1 MKHFTIEELTHT
13 SVNLDNTP
21 TPQVIENLERLVKN
35 VLDPLRELYGFP
47 IKVNSGYRSP
57 AVNKAVGG
65 AANSQHMKGEA
76 ADITAGSPEANKK
89 LFDLCSWLAFDQC
102 IDEKNY
108 TWIHVSFK
116 KTGNRKQK
124 LHIK

>member
-1 MKHFTIEELTHT
+1 MKRFTIQELTHT
-13 SVNLDNTP
+13 NTGVDNTP
-21 TPQVIENLERLVKN
+21 TPQVVENLERLVKN

-57 AVNKAVGG
+57 EVNKAVGG
-65 AANSQHMKGEA
+65 AANSQHLTGEA
-76 ADITAGSPEANKK
+76 ADITAGNPEANKK

-102 IDEKNY
+102 IDENGYK
-108 TWIHVSFK
+108 WIHVSFK

>member
-1 MKHFTIEELTHT
+1 MKHFSIDELTRT
-13 SVNLDNTP
+13 SLKLDNTP
-21 TPQVIENLERLVKN
+21 SKEVIDNLERLVKN

-65 AANSQHMKGEA
+65 AANSQHIKGEA
-76 ADITAGSPEANKK
+76 ADITAGNPEANRK

-102 IDEKNY
+102 IDEKDY
-108 TWIHVSFK
+108 KWIHVSFK